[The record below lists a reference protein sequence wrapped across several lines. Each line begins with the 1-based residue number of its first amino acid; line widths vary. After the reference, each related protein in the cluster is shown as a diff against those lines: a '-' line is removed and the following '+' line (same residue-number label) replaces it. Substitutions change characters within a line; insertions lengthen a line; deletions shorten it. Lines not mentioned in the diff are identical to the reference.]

1 MIFKELDKEL
11 DCLEVALLEAK
22 TMKEWDT
29 LVHEYNALKIKRCQ
43 MTGENISYL
52 SVSITDK
59 QLLNTRK

>member
-11 DCLEVALLEAK
+11 DRLEVALQEAK

-43 MTGENISYL
+43 MTGESPLVDYSKPEHI
-52 SVSITDK
+52 I
-59 QLLNTRK
+59 